1 MPIARDTAKPN
12 DTANRSFKDIRTA
25 SLHPLPTFRKLM
37 ESSRPANSPM
47 KHQVVDIG
55 IFDQIL
61 KTKRI
66 TANMKSIIVAS
77 GMSVTRD
84 FSSTTL

>member
-12 DTANRSFKDIRTA
+12 DTANRSFKDISTA
-25 SLHPLPTFRKLM
+25 SLHPLPTLRILIDN
-37 ESSRPANSPM
+37 SRPASNPM

-61 KTKRI
+61 KTNSI